1 MENNDLASQ
10 PVGLLNIA
18 NERIAQL
25 DESLSN
31 RNNKIAELQML
42 LTAAE
47 NAHDRVRE
55 AYVTALQ
62 SKDDLQKAF
71 DEEKTNLL
79 TAHSTELETLRAENQ
94 ALNNIISDQQ
104 KTIQDIKVHGLQI
117 AEDLINYLKID

>member
-62 SKDDLQKAF
+62 SKDDLRKAF

-79 TAHSTELETLRAENQ
+79 TVHSTELETLRAENQ